1 MEPKRIIGIVKQ
13 KLSRKTYMVEL
24 PDGTH
29 IEVHLKL
36 KQIMHYVTLT
46 IGKKIYLELIP
57 PNNEKGTL
65 LTETDFKLNNWPG
78 WSSDYEPNYPS

>member
-1 MEPKRIIGIVKQ
+1 MESKRTTGIVRQ
-13 KLSRKTYMVEL
+13 KISIKTYIIEL
-24 PDGTH
+24 PDGRE
-29 IEVHLKL
+29 IEVSLKP
-36 KQIMHYVTLT
+36 KQQIHYVTLT